1 MEAGVNIVG
10 QINIQHLCQNIDD
23 FAQLLSI
30 FSTKK
35 KLNLMQVRGTFSPI
49 FTSGKMKGMLG
60 FIKIT
65 ADHLVKEFDKFGEGT
80 EEVDCKVG
88 LIR

>member
-1 MEAGVNIVG
+1 M
-10 QINIQHLCQNIDD
+10 
-23 FAQLLSI
+23 
-30 FSTKK
+30 
-35 KLNLMQVRGTFSPI
+35 RGTFSPI

-65 ADHLVKEFDKFGEGT
+65 ADHLVEQLGHFGEGT

-88 LIR
+88 KHWKVLILI